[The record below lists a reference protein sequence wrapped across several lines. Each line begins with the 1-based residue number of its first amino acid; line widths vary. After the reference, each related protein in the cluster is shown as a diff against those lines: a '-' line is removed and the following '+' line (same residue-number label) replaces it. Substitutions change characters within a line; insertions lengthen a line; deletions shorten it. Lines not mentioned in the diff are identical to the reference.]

1 MESSRKSSR
10 KSTLEPI
17 NHSVYTDPVIE
28 SGSLRRMC
36 AFPVSLQTEPH
47 ENTIELLSLMLL
59 VGKVC
64 VDWNNGRECSEDVDD
79 IVRSV
84 PQQLTKSQRRSQV
97 L

>member
-10 KSTLEPI
+10 KSALEPI
-17 NHSVYTDPVIE
+17 NDSLYTDPVIE

-36 AFPVSLQTEPH
+36 AFPVSLQTQPH
-47 ENTIELLSLMLL
+47 ENMIELLSLMLL
-59 VGKVC
+59 VGKMC
-64 VDWNNGRECSEDVDD
+64 VDWNDGRECSEDVDGL
-79 IVRSV
+79 VSSV